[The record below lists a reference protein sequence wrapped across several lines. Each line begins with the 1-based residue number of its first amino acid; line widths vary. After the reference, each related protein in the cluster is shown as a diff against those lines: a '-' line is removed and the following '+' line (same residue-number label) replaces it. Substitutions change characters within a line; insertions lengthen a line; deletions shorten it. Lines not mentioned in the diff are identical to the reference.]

1 MCDCFAVPANLQ
13 PLTTVNCLL
22 LTGNCSATISPST
35 LFSSQGPPGRLAS
48 SPDCVIFAVRILT
61 VHQYASGAA
70 SSASLSCSFLSA
82 LSFSRPVS
90 QPRNS
95 ILPHQPSSGQL
106 VISCFFSRT
115 SSQPAAEFHTTITG
129 CFSSTGSFCINSN
142 LCICCDF

>member
-1 MCDCFAVPANLQ
+1 MCDGFAVPANLQ

-129 CFSSTGSFCINSN
+129 CFSSTGSFWRETLI
-142 LCICCDF
+142 